1 MIVKINIDRPMTQ
14 NPKPQFGFSEPWS
27 CVFNGVQ
34 QWFQVQLLIGTVVI
48 FSQQQ
53 SCSYFL
59 PEVQCMPLSWSS
71 VFAVRGW
78 CATLSHFAIIIAISS
93 KILTCWP
100 CKCYNLQ
107 SF

>member
-59 PEVQCMPLSWSS
+59 PEAQMCNACRCPGPLFLLS
-71 VFAVRGW
+71 VDGV
-78 CATLSHFAIIIAISS
+78 LH
-93 KILTCWP
+93 
-100 CKCYNLQ
+100 
-107 SF
+107 